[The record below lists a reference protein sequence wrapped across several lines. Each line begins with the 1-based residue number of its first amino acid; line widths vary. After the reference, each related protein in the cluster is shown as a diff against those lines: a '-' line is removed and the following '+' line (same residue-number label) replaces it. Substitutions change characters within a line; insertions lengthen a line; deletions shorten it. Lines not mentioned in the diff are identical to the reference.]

1 MPTWS
6 TACPDWER
14 RIVAGESLIP
24 FEPLFPA
31 EAAAALNVFGT
42 LTIVDMPGQ
51 PTMGET
57 ARPWVKDFV
66 AAIFGAYDPDSGR
79 RLITEFFLL
88 ISKKNGKSTDAAGIM
103 VTALVQNW
111 RQSAEFFI
119 LAPTIEVAENSFK
132 PARDMINASPELSK
146 LLHVQTHT
154 RTITHRKSGATLKV
168 VAADSEVV
176 GGKKTAGVFVDELWQ
191 FGTKPKAEAML
202 REVIGGFASRPEG
215 FVIYATT
222 QSDDPPAGVFAQ
234 KLLYARHVRDGVVD
248 DPQFLPIL
256 YEFPEAMMEAE
267 QHLDPANF
275 FVTNPNLG
283 LSVDD
288 VFLRR
293 ELRKATTEGESS
305 LKGFLAKHLNVEIG
319 QGLRSDRWAGA
330 DFWAIAGMVPGLTL
344 DQLLER
350 SEVAVVGIDG
360 GGLNDLLGVAVLGRE
375 RETRRW
381 LIWTHAWAHPIVLD
395 RQKAIA
401 PRLLDFKADGDLT
414 LVERVGQD
422 VEEVADIVVR
432 IRTAGLLPEEQGIGV
447 DAAGIGD
454 IVDELTSPER
464 KFEDK
469 QITAISQGW
478 KLNAA
483 IKTTERKI
491 AGLELVHGGSRLMA
505 WCVANARVNMVGNA
519 ISVTKQRS
527 GSAKIDP
534 LMATFDAI
542 SLMALNPAARKAGVS
557 FFFM

>member
-1 MPTWS
+1 
-6 TACPDWER
+6 
-14 RIVAGESLIP
+14 
-24 FEPLFPA
+24 
-31 EAAAALNVFGT
+31 
-42 LTIVDMPGQ
+42 
-51 PTMGET
+51 MGET
-57 ARPWVKDFV
+57 ARAWVKNFV

-79 RLITEFFLL
+79 RLVTEFFLL

-132 PARDMINASPELSK
+132 PARDMIAASAELSK

-222 QSDDPPAGVFAQ
+222 QSDEPPAGVFAQ
-234 KLLYARHVRDGVVD
+234 KLLYARHVRDGLVD

-256 YEFPEAMMEAE
+256 YEFPEPMLEAG
-267 QHLDPANF
+267 QHLDPENF
-275 FVTNPNLG
+275 YVTNPNLG

-288 VFLRR
+288 TFLRR
-293 ELRKATTEGESS
+293 ELRKANTEGESS
-305 LKGFLAKHLNVEIG
+305 LKGFLAKHLNVEVG
-319 QGLRSDRWAGA
+319 LGLRSDRWAAA
-330 DFWAIAGMVPGLTL
+330 DFWPIAAMAKGLTL
-344 DQLLER
+344 VQLLER
-350 SEVAVVGIDG
+350 SEVVVVGIDG
-360 GGLNDLLGVAVLGRE
+360 GGLDDLLGVAVIGRE
-375 RETRRW
+375 KETRRW
-381 LIWTHAWAHPIVLD
+381 LLWTHAWAHPIVLE

-401 PRLLDFKADGDLT
+401 PRLLDFRADGDLT

-422 VEEVADIVVR
+422 VEEVADVCAQVR
-432 IRTAGLLPEEQGIGV
+432 DAGLLPDENAIGV

-454 IVDELTSPER
+454 IVDELMDPAR
-464 KFEDK
+464 KFDEK
-469 QITAISQGW
+469 QIVAISQGW

-491 AGLELVHGGSRLMA
+491 AGLEMIHGGSRLMA
-505 WCVANARVNMVGNA
+505 WSVGNARVNMVGNA

-542 SLMALNPAARKAGVS
+542 SLMAMNPAARKQGVS

>member
-1 MPTWS
+1 MTWS

-14 RIVAGESLIP
+14 RIAAGESLIP
-24 FEPLFPA
+24 FAPLFPD
-31 EAAAALNVFGT
+31 EAAAALGVFDT
-42 LTIVDMPGQ
+42 LTIVDMPGR

-57 ARPWVKDFV
+57 ARPWVRDFV
-66 AAIFGAYDPDSGR
+66 AAIFGAYDPDTGR
-79 RLITEFFLL
+79 RMVTEFFLL

-132 PARDMINASPELSK
+132 PARDMIDASDELSK

-191 FGTKPKAEAML
+191 FGKKPQAEAML
-202 REVIGGFASRPEG
+202 REIMGGFASRPEG

-248 DPQFLPIL
+248 DPQFLPVL
-256 YEFPEAMMEAE
+256 YEFPEAMLEAGL
-267 QHLDPANF
+267 HLEPENF
-275 FVTNPNLG
+275 YVTNPNLG

-288 VFLRR
+288 TFLRR
-293 ELRKATTEGESS
+293 ELRKAKIEGESS
-305 LKGFLAKHLNVEIG
+305 LIGFLAKHLNVEIG

-330 DFWAIAGMVPGLTL
+330 DFWQVAGMAKGLTL
-344 DQLLER
+344 AQLLER

-360 GGLNDLLGVAVLGRE
+360 GGLNDLLGVAVIGRE

-381 LIWTHAWAHPIVLD
+381 LLWTHAWAHPIVLE
-395 RQKAIA
+395 RQKQIA

-414 LVERVGQD
+414 LVLKVGDD
-422 VEEVADIVVR
+422 VKAVANICAQ
-432 IRTAGLLPEEQGIGV
+432 IRSAGLLPEEQAIGV
-447 DAAGIGD
+447 DAVGIGD
-454 IVDELTSPER
+454 IVDELYSPDRAFTE
-464 KFEDK
+464 K
-469 QITAISQGW
+469 QIVAISQGW

-483 IKTTERKI
+483 IKTTERKV
-491 AGLELVHGGSRLMA
+491 AGLELIHGGTRLMA
-505 WCVANARVNMVGNA
+505 WCAGNARINMVGNA
-519 ISVTKQRS
+519 VTVTKQKS
-527 GSAKIDP
+527 GSGKIDP

-542 SLMALNPAARKAGVS
+542 SLMALNPAARKTGIS